1 MKVDTVAHISM
12 VSQSFIDS
20 LGHAFTMSSES
31 IIIKNVSYDSHMQC
45 RLIKGLPMTTYTT
58 KSISH
63 WCGCGTNKILFYSIF
78 Y

>member
-1 MKVDTVAHISM
+1 MKVDTVGVAQISM

-31 IIIKNVSYDSHMQC
+31 IIIKSVEHDSHMQC
-45 RLIKGLPMTTYTT
+45 RLIKGIPITTQTT

-63 WCGCGTNKILFYSIF
+63 
-78 Y
+78 